1 MNLLEHYVVK
11 VFEERQ
17 LNPGETERY
26 RKYTPADL
34 VFVKW
39 ECDCYGSHSVVEEV
53 LWKKDWEEIKKRGY
67 DLR

>member
-1 MNLLEHYVVK
+1 MNVLEHYVVK

-17 LNPGETERY
+17 LNPEETEHY

-34 VFVKW
+34 IFVKW
-39 ECDCYGSHSVVEEV
+39 EYNCYGSHGVVEEV
-53 LWKKDWEEIKKRGY
+53 LWKKNWEEIKKRGY

>member
-1 MNLLEHYVVK
+1 MNLLEHYVVQ

-17 LNPGETERY
+17 LNPEETEHY

-39 ECDCYGSHSVVEEV
+39 EYNCYGCHKVVEEI
-53 LWKKDWEEIKKRGY
+53 LWKSD
-67 DLR
+67 